1 MDKYIAKGKMPQ
13 LNSDEAANDEPTAYS
28 EECGDDDRWNE
39 NLSDIKVDLVED
51 IDKYPRRVSTDR
63 FS

>member
-1 MDKYIAKGKMPQ
+1 MPQ

-28 EECGDDDRWNE
+28 EECGEDDRWNE

-51 IDKYPRRVSTDR
+51 IDKYPRGVSTN
-63 FS
+63 